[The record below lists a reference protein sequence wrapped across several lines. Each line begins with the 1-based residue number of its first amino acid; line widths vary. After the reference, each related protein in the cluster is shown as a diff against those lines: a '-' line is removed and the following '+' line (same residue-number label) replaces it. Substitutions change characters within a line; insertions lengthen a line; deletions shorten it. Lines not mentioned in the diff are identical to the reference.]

1 MWPGRL
7 THCQA
12 RPKTSAA
19 RPLAPQQDDR
29 RARVP
34 SPDAPQPRRP
44 RRRGAGRLPA
54 ARRARGHGTRAGHPG
69 PLSLPTGSGCGPEIA
84 RTKAIV
90 DSDVATGNLNKPVG
104 DRFNADLAHA
114 AAECSAGKSGEA
126 LHLLA
131 AAKNRYGYR

>member
-1 MWPGRL
+1 MIAVPASRL
-7 THCQA
+7 PMRLSLAVLAAAALGACQQ
-12 RPKTSAA
+12 R
-19 RPLAPQQDDR
+19 AP
-29 RARVP
+29 AVSEP
-34 SPDAPQPRRP
+34 SPVIPAPV
-44 RRRGAGRLPA
+44 ALPA
-54 ARRARGHGTRAGHPG
+54 
-69 PLSLPTGSGCGPEIA
+69 GSGCGPEIA

-131 AAKNRYGYR
+131 AAKSRYGYR

>member
-1 MWPGRL
+1 MIAVPASRL
-7 THCQA
+7 PMRLSLAVLAVAALGACQQ
-12 RPKTSAA
+12 RAA
-19 RPLAPQQDDR
+19 AV
-29 RARVP
+29 AEP
-34 SPDAPQPRRP
+34 SPVVPAPM
-44 RRRGAGRLPA
+44 A
-54 ARRARGHGTRAGHPG
+54 
-69 PLSLPTGSGCGPEIA
+69 LPTGSGCGPEIA

-131 AAKNRYGYR
+131 AAKSRYGYR